1 MQAIFN
7 AFFFALFLMLIFSSG
22 VILYG
27 SLFRGGEVAYLL
39 TMPIHEERIFQH
51 EFQHAVVLSSWGFV
65 LLGSPMLVAYGI
77 VAHAPWYYYAMV
89 LPMLVAFVFIPA
101 GIGAILLLAIMHFF
115 PRKRVHL
122 LALAVGLLVGGRGL
136 VLLVALLAAG
146 NRSAH
151 SPLVPG
157 NAPPPATRPGEAAA
171 QLVAQFGPAG
181 SGRQRLV
188 GGRAVS
194 RPLDRQR
201 PVLPRVGR
209 DVRRADLPQGLLGG
223 RRPRLAAGPACRW
236 AGSTAR

>member
-7 AFFFALFLMLIFSSG
+7 MFFFALFLMLIFSSG

-51 EFQHAVVLSSWGFV
+51 KFQHAVLLSSWGFL
-65 LLGSPMLVAYGI
+65 LLGSPMLVAYGV

-122 LALAVGLLVGGRGL
+122 LAIAVAACWSRRRSGSSGRFSRGRKPICSL
-136 VLLVALLAAG
+136 
-146 NRSAH
+146 
-151 SPLVPG
+151 
-157 NAPPPATRPGEAAA
+157 
-171 QLVAQFGPAG
+171 PAG
-181 SGRQRLV
+181 SRKCATACNSPRGSRCPT
-188 GGRAVS
+188 GGSARACWK
-194 RPLDRQR
+194 RPAT
-201 PVLPRVGR
+201 PG
-209 DVRRADLPQGLLGG
+209 RRA
-223 RRPRLAAGPACRW
+223 
-236 AGSTAR
+236 